1 MGDDGG
7 DARCQPLG
15 QSAVVSGPSLWEE
28 VLLERCSEISSD
40 VPRWSASSKT
50 MTGDAKEITGLL
62 QEPLAARPRHHATV
76 VTTIIYMIP
85 IS

>member
-15 QSAVVSGPSLWEE
+15 QSAVVSGPSRWE
-28 VLLERCSEISSD
+28 VLLERCSEISSY

-50 MTGDAKEITGLL
+50 MTGDAKEITSLL